1 MDNIFVEENV
11 SYDNLND
18 GIPKKKIILFSVL
31 AACLPALFE
40 ELGTPVVYEIMSR
53 NINIS
58 PVFMS
63 AAGIFIS
70 FIAAVS
76 RLVLLVAG
84 GKSITGSKYGAVR
97 FTGVFVFSAA
107 IASCITGI
115 FGFLEHAPAHTEII
129 EWFFVVL
136 SIISALIA
144 AALCIKL
151 FIIFEYRAENRYVT
165 AAEASLFRKKLIIFL
180 VIMYAVSFITVGIV
194 PFIYAMT
201 GTEAE
206 AVQPLLYVTDIISSF
221 AAILIMCLIYKL
233 AYGVRKVKADVIGFG
248 SAYYIGGA
256 VTAPATLLVTGLL
269 SGLRVTEIDNYIALV
284 QGFITMGL
292 SLITGILSLVIMF
305 KVLKIF
311 FPVKEDPAPEPDDRA
326 ERILRN
332 LIASKQDTDSEIN

>member
-1 MDNIFVEENV
+1 MDNTFVEENV
-11 SYDNLND
+11 SYDNLNS

-31 AACLPALFE
+31 AACLPVLFE
-40 ELGTPVVYEIMSR
+40 ELLTPVIYEIMSR

-58 PVFMS
+58 TVFMS
-63 AAGIFIS
+63 GAGIFIS

-76 RLVLLVAG
+76 RLVLLAAG
-84 GKSITGSKYGAVR
+84 GKSITRSKDGAVR
-97 FTGVFVFSAA
+97 FMGIFVFSAA
-107 IASCITGI
+107 IASCVTGI
-115 FGFLEHAPAHTEII
+115 FGFLEHAPTHTEII

-144 AALCIKL
+144 ATLCIKL

-165 AAEASLFRKKLIIFL
+165 VAEASLFRKKLIVFL

-194 PFIYAMT
+194 PFIYALT
-201 GTEAE
+201 GTEE
-206 AVQPLLYVTDIISSF
+206 AVQPLLYVTDMISSF
-221 AAILIMCLIYKL
+221 ATILIMCLIYKL
-233 AYGVRKVKADVIGFG
+233 ASGIRKVKADVIGFG

-256 VTAPATLLVTGLL
+256 VTAPVTLLVTGLL
-269 SGLRVTEIDNYIALV
+269 RGLIVTEIGNYIALV

-292 SLITGILSLVIMF
+292 SLITGIASLVIMF

-311 FPVKEDPAPEPDDRA
+311 FPVKEETAPEPEDRA

-332 LIASKQDTDSEIN
+332 LIASERDTDAEN

>member
-11 SYDNLND
+11 SRDNLNG

-76 RLVLLVAG
+76 RLVLLAFG

-107 IASCITGI
+107 IASCITGV
-115 FGFLEHAPAHTEII
+115 FGFLEHAPTHTEVF

-194 PFIYAMT
+194 PFIYA
-201 GTEAE
+201 GAGVEAE
-206 AVQPLLYVTDIISSF
+206 NAHSLLYVTEMISSF
-221 AAILIMCLIYKL
+221 AAILMMLLIYKM
-233 AYGVRKVKADVIGFG
+233 ACGVRKVKADVIGFG

-256 VTAPATLLVTGLL
+256 VTAPVTLLLTGLL
-269 SGLRVTEIDNYIALV
+269 RGLIVTEIDNYIAIV
-284 QGFITMGL
+284 QGFITMGF
-292 SLITGILSLVIMF
+292 SLITGIASLVIMF
-305 KVLKIF
+305 TVLKIF
-311 FPVKEDPAPEPDDRA
+311 FPVKEEPAPEPDDRA
-326 ERILRN
+326 EQILRN
-332 LIASKQDTDSEIN
+332 LIASKQDKDSEN

>member
-1 MDNIFVEENV
+1 MDNTFVEENV
-11 SYDNLND
+11 SYDNLNG

-40 ELGTPVVYEIMSR
+40 DLGTPVVYEIMSR

-63 AAGIFIS
+63 GSGIIIS

-76 RLVLLVAG
+76 RLVLLALG
-84 GKSITGSKYGAVR
+84 GKSITRSKDGAVR
-97 FTGVFVFSAA
+97 FMGIFVFSAA
-107 IASCITGI
+107 IASCVTGI

-165 AAEASLFRKKLIIFL
+165 VAEASLFRKKLIIFL

-194 PFIYAMT
+194 PFIYALT
-201 GTEAE
+201 GTEEE
-206 AVQPLLYVTDIISSF
+206 AVQPLLYVTDMISSF
-221 AAILIMCLIYKL
+221 AAIFMMFLIYKL
-233 AYGVRKVKADVIGFG
+233 ASGVRKVKSDAIGFG
-248 SAYYIGGA
+248 GAYYIGGA
-256 VTAPATLLVTGLL
+256 VTAPVTLLVTGLL
-269 SGLRVTEIDNYIALV
+269 RGLIVTGIGNYIALV

-292 SLITGILSLVIMF
+292 SLITGIVSLVIMF

-311 FPVKEDPAPEPDDRA
+311 FPVKTEPAPEPDDRA
-326 ERILRN
+326 EQILRN
-332 LIASKQDTDSEIN
+332 LIASKRDTDAEN